1 VATAKN
7 AKPASR
13 QGANNRGGN
22 DNYPIPPPPTPSN
35 PTTEDSEVGFLIAF
49 LSMVVVFGL
58 LLPILAM
65 MYFDILETK
74 QETKRQQEVV
84 QRLINK
90 TKEEDERRENTSNGK
105 QKPID

>member
-1 VATAKN
+1 MATAKN

-13 QGANNRGGN
+13 QGVNNRGG
-22 DNYPIPPPPTPSN
+22 DDRYPIPPPPLPSN
-35 PTTEDSEVGFLIAF
+35 PTNEDSQVGFLIAF

-90 TKEEDERRENTSNGK
+90 TKEEDDSNSRIT
-105 QKPID
+105 PR

>member
-1 VATAKN
+1 MATAKN

-13 QGANNRGGN
+13 QGVNNRGGN
-22 DNYPIPPPPTPSN
+22 DNYPIPPPYAPSN
-35 PTTEDSEVGFLIAF
+35 KPNEDSEVGFLIAF

-90 TKEEDERRENTSNGK
+90 TKEKDDSNSRIPA
-105 QKPID
+105 Q

>member
-1 VATAKN
+1 
-7 AKPASR
+7 
-13 QGANNRGGN
+13 
-22 DNYPIPPPPTPSN
+22 
-35 PTTEDSEVGFLIAF
+35 LIAF

>member
-1 VATAKN
+1 
-7 AKPASR
+7 
-13 QGANNRGGN
+13 
-22 DNYPIPPPPTPSN
+22 
-35 PTTEDSEVGFLIAF
+35 VGFLIAF

-74 QETKRQQEVV
+74 QETKRQQEVM

-90 TKEEDERRENTSNGK
+90 TKEEDE
-105 QKPID
+105 

>member
-1 VATAKN
+1 MATAKN

-13 QGANNRGGN
+13 QGVNNRGG
-22 DNYPIPPPPTPSN
+22 DDRYPIPPPPLPSN
-35 PTTEDSEVGFLIAF
+35 PTNEDSQVGFLIAF
-49 LSMVVVFGL
+49 FSMVIVFGL

-90 TKEEDERRENTSNGK
+90 TKEENDSNSSVT
-105 QKPID
+105 PR

>member
-1 VATAKN
+1 MATAKN

-13 QGANNRGGN
+13 QGANNRVGN
-22 DNYPIPPPPTPSN
+22 DSYYIPPPAPPSN
-35 PTTEDSEVGFLIAF
+35 PTNEDSQVGFLIAF

-58 LLPILAM
+58 LLPILGM
-65 MYFDILETK
+65 MYLDILEAK

-90 TKEEDERRENTSNGK
+90 AEEK
-105 QKPID
+105 

>member
-1 VATAKN
+1 MATAKN

-13 QGANNRGGN
+13 QSGNNRGS
-22 DNYPIPPPPTPSN
+22 DDRYPIPPPLVSRNTPN
-35 PTTEDSEVGFLIAF
+35 EDNQVGFLIAF

-74 QETKRQQEVV
+74 QETKRQQEVI

-90 TKEEDERRENTSNGK
+90 TKEEDDPNSRITPR
-105 QKPID
+105 

>member
-1 VATAKN
+1 
-7 AKPASR
+7 
-13 QGANNRGGN
+13 
-22 DNYPIPPPPTPSN
+22 
-35 PTTEDSEVGFLIAF
+35 
-49 LSMVVVFGL
+49 MVIVFGL

-90 TKEEDERRENTSNGK
+90 TKEEDDSNSRNPPK
-105 QKPID
+105 

>member
-1 VATAKN
+1 M
-7 AKPASR
+7 
-13 QGANNRGGN
+13 
-22 DNYPIPPPPTPSN
+22 
-35 PTTEDSEVGFLIAF
+35 GFLIAF

-74 QETKRQQEVV
+74 QETKRQQEVM

-90 TKEEDERRENTSNGK
+90 TKEEDDPNSSFTPR
-105 QKPID
+105 